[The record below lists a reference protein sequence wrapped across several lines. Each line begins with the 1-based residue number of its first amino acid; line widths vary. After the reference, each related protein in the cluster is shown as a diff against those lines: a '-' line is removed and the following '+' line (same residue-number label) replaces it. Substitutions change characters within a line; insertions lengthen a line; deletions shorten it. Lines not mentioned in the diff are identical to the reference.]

1 MIGSSV
7 PFECHSVLP
16 KSSQVRSSINIRT
29 KLPIPSRSPYP
40 NQLRSATM
48 FIMNIFQRAYLTF
61 AFLALFITL
70 HPDQVEAVE
79 IVKKECTYHFNR
91 VGAVPGRASCQY
103 NDFVDFACEPT
114 SCLTKQPRG
123 FESLYYY
130 GCHASD
136 FSADRKLVHAA
147 QYVRRDTYA
156 SVQDWD
162 GSWWDCPYNIPGHHN
177 DQYLGKSRLSRNQSK
192 IHELTLVPFRNP
204 PVCTDCYYVPPKP

>member
-177 DQYLGKSRLSRNQSK
+177 DQYL
-192 IHELTLVPFRNP
+192 
-204 PVCTDCYYVPPKP
+204 VCTDCYYVPPKP